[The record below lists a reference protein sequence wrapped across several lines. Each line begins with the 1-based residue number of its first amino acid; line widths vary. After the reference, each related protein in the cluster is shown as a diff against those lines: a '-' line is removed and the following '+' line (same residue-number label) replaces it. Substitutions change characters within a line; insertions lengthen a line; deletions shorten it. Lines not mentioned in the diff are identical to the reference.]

1 MCQYL
6 NFIFLHSWPS
16 KETRADDILNI
27 GPRSLFLAL
36 KPNTSLVFAVEQL
49 AYILTKEIAKTIIKV
64 GLEKDQ
70 IIAALRKTEIAER
83 VHKHY
88 SGLMLSVFMFFTSLY
103 TE

>member
-1 MCQYL
+1 M
-6 NFIFLHSWPS
+6 HSWPS

-70 IIAALRKTEIAER
+70 IIAALQKTEIAER
-83 VHKHY
+83 VNKHY
-88 SGLMLSVFMFFTSLY
+88 NGLMLTVFTSLPSFH